1 MPKEP
6 LNLPKA
12 DILVI
17 DDTPEN
23 LNLLS
28 AMLTEQGYKVRS
40 VTKGSTGLRGAN
52 AVPPDL
58 ILLDVNMPEMNG
70 YQVCQ
75 HLKAN
80 DRTREIPVI
89 FISALGDVLD
99 KVKAFAVGGV
109 DYITKPFQLEEV
121 LARIENHLTIWKLQ
135 QQLQAQNERLQ
146 QEISISE
153 ASRRARAKAEEKF
166 AKVFRS
172 SPNPIAIA
180 TISEARFIDVNPS
193 FLKMSGYSLEE
204 VIGHTV
210 TELNLGKDAVAM
222 SDDKPFSTRGCTS
235 LRDAPRTTTL
245 SDHANGFG
253 NDAQRL
259 ANAKTATPSPR
270 SVYAQTIQLLSDT
283 GPLYNQEFE
292 FSTKS
297 GEVKTILLSM
307 EVIDLDGEQCA
318 LLIAND
324 ITERKRLENE
334 FISLVSHELR
344 TPLTSTMGALD
355 LLGAGQLGTLTEQG
369 QKVLSIA
376 TINTERLIRL
386 INDILDLER
395 MKSVKIF
402 MQKVKCNAA
411 DLLIMATETMQAMAD
426 KLQVKLIV
434 HPLAIELWADP
445 DRLLQTLTNLIS
457 NAIKF
462 SEPGDTVWVSATLAE
477 HKDVE
482 LAENDHAS
490 TQSTLLP
497 GFLLITIQDEGRG
510 IPKDKLQIIF
520 ERFQQ
525 VDASDSRNKGGTG
538 LGLAICRNIVHQH
551 NGKIWV
557 ESILGEGST
566 FYVLLPLAAF

>member
-1 MPKEP
+1 M
-6 LNLPKA
+6 LNESLKFPKA

-70 YQVCQ
+70 YEVCQ
-75 HLKAN
+75 NLKAN

-99 KVKAFAVGGV
+99 KIKAFAVGGV

-121 LARIENHLTIWKLQ
+121 LARIENHLTIRQLQ
-135 QQLQAQNERLQ
+135 QQLQAQNQQLQ
-146 QEISISE
+146 QEIDN
-153 ASRRARAKAEEKF
+153 RTKAEEKF
-166 AKVFRS
+166 TKVFRS

-180 TISEARFIDVNPS
+180 TVSEARFLDVNPS
-193 FLKMSGYSLEE
+193 FLRISGYSLEE
-204 VIGHTV
+204 VIGHTA
-210 TELNLGKDAVAM
+210 TELDLGKNTVA
-222 SDDKPFSTRGCTS
+222 F
-235 LRDAPRTTTL
+235 
-245 SDHANGFG
+245 
-253 NDAQRL
+253 AQ
-259 ANAKTATPSPR
+259 K
-270 SVYAQTIQLLSDT
+270 IQLLPKT
-283 GPLYNQEFE
+283 GSLYNQELE

-297 GEVKTILLSM
+297 GEVKIILISIEL
-307 EVIDLDGEQCA
+307 IDLAGVPCA
-318 LLIAND
+318 LLIVND

-355 LLGAGQLGTLTEQG
+355 LLGSGQLGTLTQQG

-376 TINTERLIRL
+376 TTNTERLIRL
-386 INDILDLER
+386 VNDILDLER
-395 MKSVKIF
+395 MKSGKIF
-402 MQKVKCNAA
+402 MRQAKCNVA
-411 DLLIMATETMQAMAD
+411 DLLITATEAMQAMAD
-426 KLQVKLIV
+426 KLQVQLILN
-434 HPLAIELWADP
+434 PLTIELWADA
-445 DRLLQTLTNLIS
+445 DRLLQTLTNLLS

-462 SEPGDTVWVSATLAE
+462 SEPGDRVWIGAILSEYKTVESQ
-477 HKDVE
+477 
-482 LAENDHAS
+482 ENQHS
-490 TQSTLLP
+490 LTSSP
-497 GFLLITIQDEGRG
+497 NYVLITIQDEGRG
-510 IPKDKLQIIF
+510 IPEDKLQIIF

-538 LGLAICRNIVHQH
+538 LGLAICRNIVQQH

-557 ESILGEGST
+557 QSILGEGST
-566 FYVLLPLAAF
+566 FYVLLPLTSST

>member
-6 LNLPKA
+6 LNFPKA

-70 YQVCQ
+70 YEVCE
-75 HLKAN
+75 HLKAS
-80 DRTREIPVI
+80 DRTRKIPVI

-146 QEISISE
+146 QEIHD
-153 ASRRARAKAEEKF
+153 RAKAEEKF

-180 TISEARFIDVNPS
+180 TVSNARFIDVNPS
-193 FLKMSGYSLEE
+193 FLKMSGYSLDE
-204 VIGHTV
+204 VIGNTA
-210 TELNLGKDAVAM
+210 TELNLGKNTVAI
-222 SDDKPFSTRGCTS
+222 
-235 LRDAPRTTTL
+235 
-245 SDHANGFG
+245 
-253 NDAQRL
+253 
-259 ANAKTATPSPR
+259 
-270 SVYAQTIQLLSDT
+270 AQTIQLLPET
-283 GPLYNQEFE
+283 GSLYNLEFE
-292 FSTKS
+292 FSTKCA
-297 GEVKTILLSM
+297 ELKTILISL
-307 EVIDLDGEQCA
+307 ELIDLAGVPCA

-355 LLGAGQLGTLTEQG
+355 LLGSEQLGTLNEQG

-376 TINTERLIRL
+376 TTNTERLIRL
-386 INDILDLER
+386 VNDILDLER
-395 MKSVKIF
+395 MKSGKIF
-402 MQKVKCNAA
+402 TRKMKYNAA
-411 DLLIMATETMQAMAD
+411 DLLTNATEAMQAMAD
-426 KLQVKLIV
+426 QFQVKLIINPV
-434 HPLAIELWADP
+434 EVELWADP
-445 DRLLQTLTNLIS
+445 DRLLQTLTNLLS

-462 SEPGDTVWVSATLAE
+462 SEPGDTVYISATLSE
-477 HKDVE
+477 SQGVE
-482 LAENDHAS
+482 SEEN
-490 TQSTLLP
+490 QPLLP
-497 GFLLITIQDEGRG
+497 KYLLITIKDQGRG
-510 IPKDKLQIIF
+510 IPEDKLQIIF

-538 LGLAICRNIVHQH
+538 LGLAICRDIIQQH
-551 NGKIWV
+551 DGKIWV
-557 ESILGEGST
+557 QSTLGEGST
-566 FYVLLPLAAF
+566 FYVLLPLPVQ

>member
-1 MPKEP
+1 M
-6 LNLPKA
+6 LNQSLKFPKA

-70 YQVCQ
+70 YEVCQ
-75 HLKAN
+75 NLKAN

-99 KVKAFAVGGV
+99 KIKAFAVGGV

-121 LARIENHLTIWKLQ
+121 LARIENHLTIRQLQ
-135 QQLQAQNERLQ
+135 QQLQAQNQQLQ
-146 QEISISE
+146 QEI
-153 ASRRARAKAEEKF
+153 RDRTKAEEKF

-180 TISEARFIDVNPS
+180 TVSQARFLDVNPS
-193 FLKMSGYSLEE
+193 FLRISGYCLEE
-204 VIGHTV
+204 VIGHTA
-210 TELNLGKDAVAM
+210 TELDLGKNTVA
-222 SDDKPFSTRGCTS
+222 F
-235 LRDAPRTTTL
+235 
-245 SDHANGFG
+245 
-253 NDAQRL
+253 AQ
-259 ANAKTATPSPR
+259 K
-270 SVYAQTIQLLSDT
+270 IQLLPET
-283 GPLYNQEFE
+283 GSLYNQEFE

-297 GEVKTILLSM
+297 GEVKIILISIEL
-307 EVIDLDGEQCA
+307 IDLAGVPCA

-355 LLGAGQLGTLTEQG
+355 LLGAGQLGTLNEQG

-376 TINTERLIRL
+376 TTNTERLMRL
-386 INDILDLER
+386 VNDILDLER
-395 MKSVKIF
+395 MKSGNIF
-402 MQKVKCNAA
+402 MRQAKCNVAE
-411 DLLIMATETMQAMAD
+411 LLITATEAMQAMAD
-426 KLQVKLIV
+426 KLQVQLIV
-434 HPLAIELWADP
+434 NPLTIELWADP
-445 DRLLQTLTNLIS
+445 DRLIQTLTNLLS

-462 SEPGDTVWVSATLAE
+462 SEPGDRVWISAILSEYKTVESL
-477 HKDVE
+477 
-482 LAENDHAS
+482 ENHDS
-490 TQSTLLP
+490 DTKETFSSNYV
-497 GFLLITIQDEGRG
+497 LITIQDEGRG
-510 IPKDKLQIIF
+510 IPEDKLQIIF

-538 LGLAICRNIVHQH
+538 LGLAICRNIVQQH

-557 ESILGEGST
+557 QSILGEGST
-566 FYVLLPLAAF
+566 FYVLLPLSH

>member
-1 MPKEP
+1 MSKEP
-6 LNLPKA
+6 FNFPKA

-40 VTKGSTGLRGAN
+40 VTKGSTGIRGAN

-70 YQVCQ
+70 YEVCQ
-75 HLKAN
+75 HLKGS

-146 QEISISE
+146 QEIHD
-153 ASRRARAKAEEKF
+153 RAKAEEKF

-193 FLKMSGYSLEE
+193 FLKMSGYCLEE
-204 VIGHTV
+204 VIGDTV
-210 TELNLGKDAVAM
+210 AELNLGKDAVAI
-222 SDDKPFSTRGCTS
+222 
-235 LRDAPRTTTL
+235 
-245 SDHANGFG
+245 
-253 NDAQRL
+253 
-259 ANAKTATPSPR
+259 
-270 SVYAQTIQLLSDT
+270 AQTIQLLPET
-283 GPLYNQEFE
+283 GSVYNLEFE
-292 FSTKS
+292 FSTKCA
-297 GEVKTILLSM
+297 ELKTILISL
-307 EVIDLDGEQCA
+307 ELIDLAGVPCA

-355 LLGAGQLGTLTEQG
+355 LLGSEQLGTLNEQG

-376 TINTERLIRL
+376 TTNTERLIRL
-386 INDILDLER
+386 VNDILDLER
-395 MKSVKIF
+395 MKSGKIF
-402 MQKVKCNAA
+402 TRKMKYNAA
-411 DLLIMATETMQAMAD
+411 DLLTMATEAMQAMAD
-426 KLQVKLIV
+426 QLQVKLIINPV
-434 HPLAIELWADP
+434 EVELWADP
-445 DRLLQTLTNLIS
+445 DRLLQTLTNLLS

-462 SEPGDTVWVSATLAE
+462 SEPGDTVYISATLSEA
-477 HKDVE
+477 KGVE
-482 LAENDHAS
+482 SKENEP
-490 TQSTLLP
+490 LLP
-497 GFLLITIQDEGRG
+497 KYLLITIQDQGRG
-510 IPKDKLQIIF
+510 IPEDKLQIIF

-538 LGLAICRNIVHQH
+538 LGLAICRDIIQQH
-551 NGKIWV
+551 DGKIWV
-557 ESILGEGST
+557 QSTLGKGST
-566 FYVLLPLAAF
+566 FYVLLPLPGLQ

>member
-1 MPKEP
+1 LAKVDIAMPKEP

-70 YQVCQ
+70 YEVCQ
-75 HLKAN
+75 HLKAS

-135 QQLQAQNERLQ
+135 QQLQAQNKRLQ
-146 QEISISE
+146 QEIHD
-153 ASRRARAKAEEKF
+153 RAKAEEKF

-193 FLKMSGYSLEE
+193 FLKMSGYCLEE
-204 VIGHTV
+204 VIGYTV
-210 TELNLGKDAVAM
+210 AELNLGKDAVAM
-222 SDDKPFSTRGCTS
+222 SDDKPFGFGG
-235 LRDAPRTTTL
+235 DAPNV
-245 SDHANGFG
+245 ANAALTQSTGT
-253 NDAQRL
+253 
-259 ANAKTATPSPR
+259 AKTATPSPQ

-297 GEVKTILLSM
+297 GEVKTILLSI
-307 EVIDLDGEQCA
+307 ELIDLGGVQCA

-376 TINTERLIRL
+376 TTNTERLIRL

-477 HKDVE
+477 HKGVE
-482 LAENDHAS
+482 LGENDHAS

-497 GFLLITIQDEGRG
+497 GFLLISIRDEGRG

-525 VDASDSRNKGGTG
+525 VDASDSRKKGGTG
-538 LGLAICRNIVHQH
+538 LGLAICRNIVQQH

-557 ESILGEGST
+557 ESILGRGST

>member
-1 MPKEP
+1 MPTQ
-6 LNLPKA
+6 LFNSPKA

-70 YQVCQ
+70 YEVCQ
-75 HLKAN
+75 QLKTS
-80 DRTREIPVI
+80 DRTRDIPVI

-121 LARIENHLTIWKLQ
+121 LARIENHLTIRNLQ
-135 QQLQAQNERLQ
+135 KQLQAQNQQLQ
-146 QEISISE
+146 QEI
-153 ASRRARAKAEEKF
+153 RDRTKAEEKF

-180 TISEARFIDVNPS
+180 TISEARFLDVNPS
-193 FLKMSGYSLEE
+193 FLKMSGYSVDE

-210 TELNLGKDAVAM
+210 TEIDLGKNTVAI
-222 SDDKPFSTRGCTS
+222 S
-235 LRDAPRTTTL
+235 LTI
-245 SDHANGFG
+245 
-253 NDAQRL
+253 QRL
-259 ANAKTATPSPR
+259 PESG
-270 SVYAQTIQLLSDT
+270 S
-283 GPLYNQEFE
+283 LYNLEFE

-297 GEVKTILLSM
+297 AELKTILLSI
-307 EVIDLDGEQCA
+307 ELIDLAGVPCA

-355 LLGAGQLGTLTEQG
+355 LLGSGQLGTLTAQG

-376 TINTERLIRL
+376 TNNTERLIRL
-386 INDILDLER
+386 VNDILDLER
-395 MKSVKIF
+395 MKSGKIF
-402 MQKVKCNAA
+402 MRKAKCNAA
-411 DLLIMATETMQAMAD
+411 ELLITATEAMQAMAD

-434 HPLAIELWADP
+434 NPVAVELWADA
-445 DRLLQTLTNLIS
+445 DRLLQTFTNLLS

-462 SEPGDTVWVSATLAE
+462 SEPGDTVWIGATLS
-477 HKDVE
+477 
-482 LAENDHAS
+482 EN
-490 TQSTLLP
+490 QSIEP
-497 GFLLITIQDEGRG
+497 QADAPSYLLITFQDEGRG
-510 IPKDKLQIIF
+510 IPEDKLQIIF

-538 LGLAICRNIVHQH
+538 LGLAICRNIVQQH

-557 ESILGEGST
+557 QSALGEGST
-566 FYVLLPLAAF
+566 FYVLLPLADSN

>member
-6 LNLPKA
+6 FNLPKA

-70 YQVCQ
+70 YEVCQ

-146 QEISISE
+146 QEISD
-153 ASRRARAKAEEKF
+153 RAKAEEKF
-166 AKVFRS
+166 TKVFRS

-193 FLKMSGYSLEE
+193 FLKMSGYLLEE
-204 VIGHTV
+204 VIGYTV
-210 TELNLGKDAVAM
+210 AELNLGKDAVAI
-222 SDDKPFSTRGCTS
+222 
-235 LRDAPRTTTL
+235 
-245 SDHANGFG
+245 
-253 NDAQRL
+253 
-259 ANAKTATPSPR
+259 
-270 SVYAQTIQLLSDT
+270 AQTIQLLSDT
-283 GPLYNQEFE
+283 GSLYNQEFE

-297 GEVKTILLSM
+297 GEVKTILLSI
-307 EVIDLDGEQCA
+307 ELIDLGGVQCA

-376 TINTERLIRL
+376 TTNTERLIRL

-402 MQKVKCNAA
+402 MQKMKCNAA
-411 DLLIMATETMQAMAD
+411 DLLIIATETMQAMAD

-434 HPLAIELWADP
+434 DPLAIELWADP

-462 SEPGDTVWVSATLAE
+462 SEPGDTVWISAILAE
-477 HKDVE
+477 HKVVGLGE
-482 LAENDHAS
+482 HDHSS
-490 TQSTLLP
+490 TQDTPLP
-497 GFLLITIQDEGRG
+497 SFLLITIRDEGRG
-510 IPKDKLQIIF
+510 IPKDKLQLIF

-525 VDASDSRNKGGTG
+525 VDASDSRKKGGTG
-538 LGLAICRNIVHQH
+538 LGLAICRNIVQQH

-557 ESILGEGST
+557 QSILGEGST

>member
-1 MPKEP
+1 MPKES
-6 LNLPKA
+6 LNFPKA

-70 YQVCQ
+70 YEVCQ

-146 QEISISE
+146 QEIHE
-153 ASRRARAKAEEKF
+153 RTKAEEKF

-180 TISEARFIDVNPS
+180 TVSEARFIDVNPS
-193 FLKMSGYSLEE
+193 FLKMSGYCLEE
-204 VIGHTV
+204 VIGDTAA
-210 TELNLGKDAVAM
+210 ELNLGKNTVAI
-222 SDDKPFSTRGCTS
+222 
-235 LRDAPRTTTL
+235 
-245 SDHANGFG
+245 
-253 NDAQRL
+253 
-259 ANAKTATPSPR
+259 
-270 SVYAQTIQLLSDT
+270 AQTIQLLPET
-283 GPLYNQEFE
+283 GSLYNLELE

-297 GEVKTILLSM
+297 GEFKTILISL
-307 EVIDLDGEQCA
+307 ELLDLAGVPCA

-355 LLGAGQLGTLTEQG
+355 LLGSGQLGTLNQQG

-376 TINTERLIRL
+376 TTNTERLIRL
-386 INDILDLER
+386 VNDILDLER
-395 MKSVKIF
+395 MKSGKIF
-402 MQKVKCNAA
+402 TRKAKCNAA
-411 DLLIMATETMQAMAD
+411 DLLITATEAMQAMAD
-426 KLQVKLIV
+426 KLQVGLIINPV
-434 HPLAIELWADP
+434 SVELWADS
-445 DRLLQTLTNLIS
+445 DRLLQTLTNLLS

-462 SEPGDTVWVSATLAE
+462 SEPGDSVWISAILSE
-477 HKDVE
+477 SKGVE
-482 LAENDHAS
+482 SEENQPSSSNH
-490 TQSTLLP
+490 
-497 GFLLITIQDEGRG
+497 LLITIQDEGRG
-510 IPKDKLQIIF
+510 IPEDKLQIIF

-538 LGLAICRNIVHQH
+538 LGLAICRDIIQQH
-551 NGKIWV
+551 DGKIWV
-557 ESILGEGST
+557 QSILGKGST
-566 FYVLLPLAAF
+566 FYVLLPLPASQ

>member
-1 MPKEP
+1 MPNQ
-6 LNLPKA
+6 LFNSPKA

-70 YQVCQ
+70 YEVCQ
-75 HLKAN
+75 QLKTS

-121 LARIENHLTIWKLQ
+121 LARIENHLTIRNLQ
-135 QQLQAQNERLQ
+135 KQLQAQNQQLQ
-146 QEISISE
+146 QEIRE
-153 ASRRARAKAEEKF
+153 RTKAEEKF

-180 TISEARFIDVNPS
+180 TISEARFLDVNPS
-193 FLKMSGYSLEE
+193 FLKMSGYSVDE

-210 TELNLGKDAVAM
+210 AEIDLGKNTVAI
-222 SDDKPFSTRGCTS
+222 S
-235 LRDAPRTTTL
+235 
-245 SDHANGFG
+245 
-253 NDAQRL
+253 
-259 ANAKTATPSPR
+259 
-270 SVYAQTIQLLSDT
+270 QTIQRLPEGGS
-283 GPLYNQEFE
+283 LYNLEFE

-297 GEVKTILLSM
+297 AELKTILLSI
-307 EVIDLDGEQCA
+307 ELIDLAGVPCA

-355 LLGAGQLGTLTEQG
+355 LLGSGQLGTLTPQG

-376 TINTERLIRL
+376 TNNTERLIRL
-386 INDILDLER
+386 VNDILDLER
-395 MKSVKIF
+395 MKSGKIF
-402 MQKVKCNAA
+402 MRKAKCNAA
-411 DLLIMATETMQAMAD
+411 ELLITATEAMQAMAD

-434 HPLAIELWADP
+434 NPLAVELWADP
-445 DRLLQTLTNLIS
+445 DRLLQTFTNLLS

-462 SEPGDTVWVSATLAE
+462 SEPGDTVWIGATLT
-477 HKDVE
+477 
-482 LAENDHAS
+482 ENQSIEPQADAAS
-490 TQSTLLP
+490 Y
-497 GFLLITIQDEGRG
+497 LLITFRDEGRG
-510 IPKDKLQIIF
+510 IPEDKLQIIF

-538 LGLAICRNIVHQH
+538 LGLAICRNIVQQH

-557 ESILGEGST
+557 QSALGEGST
-566 FYVLLPLAAF
+566 FYVLLPLADSN